1 VQPDFWLDR
10 WRTAQI
16 GFHQAAADRH
26 LKAYWP
32 RLKLPPNSPVFVPLC
47 GKSLDLMWLR
57 SSGSAVKGVE
67 LSPIALESFLME
79 HGIPARRRVLESFD
93 VYEADGFTLFR
104 GDYFKLT
111 SMLLGNVS
119 AVYDRAA
126 LIAWPPAMRAAY
138 VEHLTSLVQPGTQ
151 TLLIVVEYP
160 PEQMKGPPFPLSCD
174 AIEDLYADNYSI
186 EELGR
191 HEILE
196 LEPRLKARGLTE
208 LREVCYRMTRL
219 QYTSASRYITSKN
232 EHTNRAEI
240 P

>member
-16 GFHQAAADRH
+16 GFHQAAVDRH

-32 RLKLPPNSPVFVPLC
+32 QLMVPANSPVFVPLC
-47 GKSLDLMWLR
+47 GKSLDLLWLR
-57 SSGSAVKGVE
+57 ERGHSVKGVE
-67 LSPIALESFLME
+67 LSPVALESFLME
-79 HGIPARRRVLESFD
+79 HGIPARRRVLVDFD
-93 VYEADGFTLFR
+93 VYEADGFTLFC
-104 GDYFKLT
+104 GDYFELT
-111 SMLLGNVS
+111 PALLGSVS

-126 LIAWPPAMRAAY
+126 LISWTPAAREAY
-138 VEHLTSLVQPGTQ
+138 VRHLTSLTRPGTQ
-151 TLLIVVEYP
+151 TLLIAVEYP
-160 PEQMKGPPFPLSCD
+160 PEQMSGPPFPLTRD
-174 AIEDLYADNYSI
+174 TIENLYAGHYSI

-219 QYTSASRYITSKN
+219 
-232 EHTNRAEI
+232 
-240 P
+240 

>member
-16 GFHQAAADRH
+16 GFHQAAVDRH

-32 RLKLPPNSPVFVPLC
+32 LLQLRASSSVFVPLC

-57 SSGSAVKGVE
+57 ERGHSVKGVE
-67 LSPIALESFLME
+67 LSPVALESFFME
-79 HGIPARRRVLESFD
+79 HGIPARRRVLSCFD
-93 VYEADGFTLFR
+93 AYEADGFTLFR

-111 SMLLGNVS
+111 PALLGSVP

-126 LIAWPPAMRAAY
+126 LISWTPAARESY
-138 VEHLTSLVQPGTQ
+138 VRRFTSLTSPGTQ
-151 TLLIVVEYP
+151 TLLIVVEFP
-160 PEQMKGPPFPLSCD
+160 PEQMKGPPFPLTRA
-174 AIEDLYADNYSI
+174 AIDDLYADDYSI

-208 LREVCYRMTRL
+208 LREVCYRLIRL
-219 QYTSASRYITSKN
+219 
-232 EHTNRAEI
+232 
-240 P
+240 

>member
-16 GFHQAAADRH
+16 GFHQAAVDRH

-32 RLKLPPNSPVFVPLC
+32 RLMLPANSRVFVPLC
-47 GKSLDLMWLR
+47 GKSLDLLWLQT
-57 SSGSAVKGVE
+57 SGYAVIGVE
-67 LSPIALESFLME
+67 LSPLALESFVME
-79 HGIPARRRVLESFD
+79 HGIAARRRVIADFD
-93 VYEADGFTLFR
+93 VYEADGFTLFC

-111 SMLLGNVS
+111 PALLGSVS

-126 LIAWPPAMRAAY
+126 LISWTPAARESY
-138 VEHLTSLVQPGTQ
+138 VKHLALLTNPGTQ
-151 TLLIVVEYP
+151 TLLIAVEYP
-160 PEQMKGPPFPLSCD
+160 QEQMKGPPFPLTRD
-174 AIEDLYADNYSI
+174 EIEGLYASQYSI

-208 LREVCYRMTRL
+208 LREVCYRLTRL
-219 QYTSASRYITSKN
+219 
-232 EHTNRAEI
+232 
-240 P
+240 

>member
-16 GFHQAAADRH
+16 GFHQAAVDRH

-32 RLKLPPNSPVFVPLC
+32 RLMVPANSRVFVPLC

-57 SSGSAVKGVE
+57 ERGHWVSGVE
-67 LSPIALESFLME
+67 LSPVALESFCME
-79 HGIPARRRVLESFD
+79 HGIPARRRVIADFD

-104 GDYFKLT
+104 GDFFKLT
-111 SMLLGNVS
+111 PALLGSVT

-126 LIAWPPAMRAAY
+126 LISWMPAARESY
-138 VEHLTSLVQPGTQ
+138 VKHLTSLTSPGTQ
-151 TLLIVVEYP
+151 TLLVAVEYP
-160 PEQMKGPPFPLSCD
+160 PEQMSGPPFPLTRD
-174 AIEDLYADNYSI
+174 TIETLYADHHAI

-208 LREVCYRMTRL
+208 LREACYLMTQL
-219 QYTSASRYITSKN
+219 
-232 EHTNRAEI
+232 
-240 P
+240 

>member
-16 GFHQAAADRH
+16 GFHQASVDRH

-32 RLKLPPNSPVFVPLC
+32 LLELPASSPVFVPLC

-57 SSGSAVKGVE
+57 ERGHSVKGVE
-67 LSPIALESFLME
+67 LSPVALESFFME
-79 HGIPARRRVLESFD
+79 QGIPARRRVLSSFD
-93 VYEADGFTLFR
+93 VYEADGFTLFC

-111 SMLLGNVS
+111 PALLGSVS

-126 LIAWPPAMRAAY
+126 LISWTPAAREAY
-138 VEHLTSLVQPGTQ
+138 IKQLTGLTRPGTQ
-151 TLLIVVEYP
+151 MLLIVVEFP
-160 PEQMKGPPFPLSCD
+160 PEQMKGPPFPLTRD
-174 AIEDLYADNYSI
+174 AIDDLYADRYSI

-191 HEILE
+191 HEILD

-219 QYTSASRYITSKN
+219 
-232 EHTNRAEI
+232 
-240 P
+240 

>member
-10 WRTAQI
+10 WRSAQI
-16 GFHQAAADRH
+16 GFHQAAVDRH

-32 RLKLPPNSPVFVPLC
+32 LLKLPAHSRVFVPLC

-57 SSGSAVKGVE
+57 TLGHEVIGVE
-67 LSPIALESFLME
+67 LSPVALESFLME
-79 HGIPARRRVLESFD
+79 HGIPARRQVLGCFD
-93 VYEADGFTLFR
+93 VYEADGFRLFC

-111 SMLLGNVS
+111 PALLGSVS

-126 LIAWPPAMRAAY
+126 LISWTPAARESY
-138 VEHLTSLVQPGTQ
+138 VRHLTSLTSPGTR
-151 TLLIVVEYP
+151 TLLITVEFP
-160 PEQMKGPPFPLSCD
+160 PEQMQGPPFPLTRD
-174 AIEDLYADNYSI
+174 AIENLYAGHYSI

-219 QYTSASRYITSKN
+219 
-232 EHTNRAEI
+232 
-240 P
+240 